1 MQCNGATCIT
11 NVINVWMCACVC
23 VTTHTHTYIYI
34 YIHICSIYIYIER
47 EIERERERKKET
59 TLHAYTFQ
67 DIAWIQPFQL
77 DHPRKCWENVMQ
89 IDWRLAGPCTPSCKR
104 STPRHSRAISWEKT
118 KTPKNAKIVY
128 YVCVSIFISLSLS
141 LSPSPSVKTAF
152 NIYLEYVYI
161 YIFIYLFIHLFIY
174 IFIYLKNAAVQSNN
188 WLVFDLWFT
197 TAGPPKS
204 AR

>member
-1 MQCNGATCIT
+1 MD
-11 NVINVWMCACVC
+11 VCVC
-23 VTTHTHTYIYI
+23 VCHYTHTHIYIYI
-34 YIHICSIYIYIER
+34 YTYAVYIYTQKER
-47 EIERERERKKET
+47 QREKERKKET

-104 STPRHSRAISWEKT
+104 STPRHSRAISWKKKT

-141 LSPSPSVKTAF
+141 IAICQDCLQYLF
-152 NIYLEYVYI
+152 RICIYIYL
-161 YIFIYLFIHLFIY
+161 FIYLFIHLFIY
-174 IFIYLKNAAVQSNN
+174 IFIYLKKAAVQSNN
-188 WLVFDLWFT
+188 
-197 TAGPPKS
+197 
-204 AR
+204 